1 MIIPRCL
8 ISRSASSSL
17 DLNTS
22 SGCFGTMLGVS
33 VEYVEHKVRVRVR
46 VRVRVM
52 G

>member
-22 SGCFGTMLGVS
+22 SGCFAMLGVS
-33 VEYVEHKVRVRVR
+33 VECVEHKVRVRVR